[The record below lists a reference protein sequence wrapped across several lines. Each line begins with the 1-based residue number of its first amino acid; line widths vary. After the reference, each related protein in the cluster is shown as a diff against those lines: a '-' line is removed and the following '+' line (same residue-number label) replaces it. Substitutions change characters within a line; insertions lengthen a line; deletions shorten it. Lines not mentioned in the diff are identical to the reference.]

1 LVNNA
6 EDFDL
11 EKGILDAVG
20 ELPQNCYEESIA
32 EKKEEAQDVLAAS
45 PKIPN
50 YTFTVIQTKY
60 LEGRGVFIPEPG
72 KGKCEAS
79 DTCHA

>member
-1 LVNNA
+1 MKL

-20 ELPQNCYEESIA
+20 ELPKNCYEESIA
-32 EKKEEAQDVLAAS
+32 KKKKEEQDVLAAS
-45 PKIPN
+45 PEIPN
-50 YTFTVIQTKY
+50 YTFYGDTGRSILQ
-60 LEGRGVFIPEPG
+60 GRGVFIPEPG